1 MQELVV
7 ESLVVSLAMVVV
19 SVLVDE
25 TTQMPLAERDHACE
39 TLLFDRPD
47 EPLGIGVEIGTL
59 RRQPNRL
66 NTGALQDLAKD
77 PRIEGIAVV
86 NQMARPAQ
94 TAIDRVGH
102 IAGLLLHPRAAR
114 LRVDPGDGHAAGSQ
128 LDHEEDE
135 VPPEPRPRQHLDG
148 EQIAG
153 RQARPGRLQERL
165 PGHVPAPLGRR
176 VDSVVVQ
183 DPLHRG
189 PGDSVAEVRERAAD
203 PRVAPP
209 RIVDRHPDHELGDV
223 LSGHWSTST
232 SAGAAIVCLGDQS
245 PVPTQDRIRGDDARD
260 LRQDPPAEF
269 VTAHSESTTLGVR
282 QAKRPR
288 AQVFEDPILLP
299 EIVDQIVLVTVHPA
313 SEREDEELQRR
324 RHSLRLLGRLDQH
337 RPSLGRFFAPY
348 GHDLDVKS
356 RVHPRYTTKY
366 RVGNWPAYDRALVQR
381 GDVTLWLTPEAIATW
396 EAVGVGKRGGQLQYS
411 EVAIET
417 ALTLRLIFH
426 LPLRQTEGFLRSI
439 FGMLCLDLSAPDHTT
454 LSRRGQHL
462 DLALRRLPAGAGI
475 HLIVDSTGLSTVG
488 EGEWAAVKHG
498 GRGIRGWKKL
508 HLGVDG
514 SGVIV
519 AHALTGGHVDDAT
532 TALDLIDQVEGDV
545 SCLTA
550 DAAYDTRGIYEAAG
564 ARGATVVIPPTRTAT
579 VSGRRP
585 RSPARDR
592 TIRQVQQAG
601 RRQWKKDSGYH
612 QQARMENA
620 FFRYK
625 VIIGESLRARSRAGQ
640 ETEAILACNILNQ
653 MTQLG
658 RPASY
663 AIGR

>member
-7 ESLVVSLAMVVV
+7 ESLVVSLAMVVF

-94 TAIDRVGH
+94 TAIDRVGQ

-114 LRVDPGDGHAAGSQ
+114 LRVDPGDGHVAGSQ

-135 VPPEPRPRQHLDG
+135 VPPERRQRQHLDG

-153 RQARPGRLQERL
+153 RQALPVRLQERL

-232 SAGAAIVCLGDQS
+232 SAGAAIVFLGDQS

-288 AQVFEDPILLP
+288 AQVFSEDPILLP

-348 GHDLDVKS
+348 AVGADKGYDVARFVADV
-356 RVHPRYTTKY
+356 RVQDVTPHVAQKVRGSAIDGRTTRHAGYHVSQRK
-366 RVGNWPAYDRALVQR
+366 RKLVEQVFGWMKTVGGLRKLRHRGIALVDWQ
-381 GDVTLWLTPEAIATW
+381 LTFAATAYNLVRLRNLEA
-396 EAVGVGKRGGQLQYS
+396 RC
-411 EVAIET
+411 
-417 ALTLRLIFH
+417 
-426 LPLRQTEGFLRSI
+426 P
-439 FGMLCLDLSAPDHTT
+439 
-454 LSRRGQHL
+454 
-462 DLALRRLPAGAGI
+462 
-475 HLIVDSTGLSTVG
+475 
-488 EGEWAAVKHG
+488 
-498 GRGIRGWKKL
+498 
-508 HLGVDG
+508 
-514 SGVIV
+514 
-519 AHALTGGHVDDAT
+519 
-532 TALDLIDQVEGDV
+532 
-545 SCLTA
+545 
-550 DAAYDTRGIYEAAG
+550 
-564 ARGATVVIPPTRTAT
+564 
-579 VSGRRP
+579 
-585 RSPARDR
+585 
-592 TIRQVQQAG
+592 
-601 RRQWKKDSGYH
+601 
-612 QQARMENA
+612 
-620 FFRYK
+620 
-625 VIIGESLRARSRAGQ
+625 
-640 ETEAILACNILNQ
+640 
-653 MTQLG
+653 
-658 RPASY
+658 
-663 AIGR
+663 